1 MNIKHAIMVVLFL
14 GVCLLADRADAI
26 GNIHFGP
33 LEVHPFLS
41 LKEEFTD
48 NVYTTSTDQKS
59 DSITVTMP
67 GVKVQ
72 MPFSM
77 HRVEAEYYAIDR
89 RYGTYSGDDTTDH
102 HASGLLDLKFGSF
115 FSLAA
120 SGAFDKGHEPR
131 GSSASGFIEIFR
143 KNTGSA
149 SATYQL
155 ANRSKVQLDYS
166 RTSFNFMDSNFRDR
180 DEALAS
186 GYLYYRFLPKT
197 SAFIEY
203 DRKSV
208 DFTPASTTLDNSM
221 DTLSFGITW
230 EATARSKGTIKAGRT
245 SKDFNDP
252 SEQDFSDWSWSI
264 DLDHKFTEATSVV
277 LVGQR
282 QINET
287 NYPGIAY
294 FTTTG
299 AYAEFSHRFMSKMAF
314 LLRGSYGRDVYS
326 NPVPPET
333 STREDKTN
341 MMGTGLKY
349 FMHEWLEFGVDYN
362 KKNRDSNIDVNDYR
376 ETLYVLSVSML
387 F

>member
-1 MNIKHAIMVVLFL
+1 MNTKRTGMIILVLWL
-14 GVCLLADRADAI
+14 CLLAGRADAI

-41 LKEEFTD
+41 LKEEFSD
-48 NVYTTSTDQKS
+48 NIYTTATDQKS
-59 DSITVTMP
+59 DSITVTTP
-67 GVKVQ
+67 GVKAL

-89 RYGTYSGDDTTDH
+89 RYGTYSGEDTTDH
-102 HASGLLDLKFGSF
+102 HASGLLDLRFGSL

-131 GSSASGFIEIFR
+131 GSSASGFIEVFR
-143 KNTGSA
+143 KNSGSA
-149 SATYQL
+149 SAIYQL
-155 ANRSKVQLDYS
+155 ANRSKVRLDYS
-166 RTSFNFMDSNFRDR
+166 TMSINFMTSNFRDR
-180 DEALAS
+180 DESLAS

-221 DTLSFGITW
+221 DTISLGITW
-230 EATARSKGTIKAGRT
+230 EATARSKGTVKAGRT

-252 SEQDFSDWSWSI
+252 SVKDFTDWSWSI
-264 DLDHKFTEATSVV
+264 DLDHKFTEATSMV

-282 QINET
+282 EVNET
-287 NYPGIAY
+287 NAVGVAY

-299 AYAEFSHRFMSKMAF
+299 AYAEFSHRFLSKMAF
-314 LLRGSYGRDVYS
+314 LLRGSYGKDLYS
-326 NPVPPET
+326 NAVPPET
-333 STREDKTN
+333 LKREDKTN
-341 MMGTGLKY
+341 MLGTGLKY
-349 FMHEWLEFGVDYN
+349 FMQDWLEFGIDYN
-362 KKNRDSNIDVNDYR
+362 KRDRNSNIDANDYR
-376 ETLYVLSVSML
+376 ETLYILSVSMM